1 MGGTTTAGM
10 EMNGKS
16 TTAMSGGG
24 MKSAEMNNGQMMMMK
39 NELPKMQSMIMEGS
53 LLSHVVYGA
62 ALGSVVT
69 ILLIKTART
78 TTAKTKR
85 DMI

>member
-1 MGGTTTAGM
+1 MR
-10 EMNGKS
+10 
-16 TTAMSGGG
+16 
-24 MKSAEMNNGQMMMMK
+24 SAEMNNDQMIMIMK
-39 NELPKMQSMIMEGS
+39 NELPKMQSMIIEGS

-62 ALGSVVT
+62 ALGSVLT
-69 ILLIKTART
+69 ILLIETARTT

>member
-1 MGGTTTAGM
+1 M
-10 EMNGKS
+10 ENL
-16 TTAMSGGG
+16 
-24 MKSAEMNNGQMMMMK
+24 Q
-39 NELPKMQSMIMEGS
+39 QQCQVMIMAGS

-62 ALGSVVT
+62 ALESVVT

-78 TTAKTKR
+78 TTTAKTKR